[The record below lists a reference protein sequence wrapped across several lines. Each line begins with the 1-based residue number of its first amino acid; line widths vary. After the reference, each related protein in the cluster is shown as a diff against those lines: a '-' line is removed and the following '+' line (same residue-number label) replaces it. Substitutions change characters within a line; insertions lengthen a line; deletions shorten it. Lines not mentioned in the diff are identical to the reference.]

1 MLDVFTWPNYP
12 SVFSQVAGKASV
24 NGGLQLGKAS
34 NVVNPIINLI
44 DLQWMESIAPP
55 ISGYG
60 SLWLYHVR

>member
-1 MLDVFTWPNYP
+1 MLDVFTWPKPAKDVDYP

-44 DLQWMESIAPP
+44 DLQWMESI
-55 ISGYG
+55 Y
-60 SLWLYHVR
+60 